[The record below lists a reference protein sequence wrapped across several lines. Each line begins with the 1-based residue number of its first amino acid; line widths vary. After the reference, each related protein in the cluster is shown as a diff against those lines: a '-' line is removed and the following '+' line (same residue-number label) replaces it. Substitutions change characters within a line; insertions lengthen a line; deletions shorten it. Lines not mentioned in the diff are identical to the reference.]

1 MSSLINASTSSDG
14 TPTNGSGS
22 HTVVHFDATLRR
34 KEKMKRM
41 SANEQPAAAAPA
53 AAVQSVTARPAV
65 TATKPHVSA
74 APIPP
79 KSAPAGTNGGGN
91 GMHAPQ
97 RVNPAP
103 AVSAPPVRPVPQAR
117 AATPA
122 PVARTQ
128 AVAPTAPSAA
138 AVAASAGLSGQTLEK
153 FLINFVVEQTGYP
166 EEMVELDA
174 DLEADLGIDS
184 IKKAQLFGELG
195 EYFEVQVTE
204 DLSLDDFPTLRH
216 VVKFLD
222 GVPQKGASSPAAPK
236 TAATVALQAAVAT
249 QPPRPVQPVAK
260 APIAAAPKPAVAAPF
275 PVNAATPP
283 AAQQAA
289 SDTPGLSGPAL
300 EKFLINFVVEQ
311 TGYPEEM
318 VELDADLEADLGIDS
333 IKKAQLFGELGE
345 YFEVQVTEDL
355 SLDDF
360 PTLRHVLK
368 FLDGVPQKGS
378 LASAAGQSAAAA
390 VAPAPVRPVVAAPS
404 VAPAAVTPA
413 APAPV
418 ASAPPRPQAPTPQPA
433 IAADGDLES
442 FLVNFVVE
450 QTGYPAEMV
459 ELDADLEADLGIDS
473 IKKAQLFGELGE
485 YFEVQV
491 TEDLSLDDFPTL
503 RHVMNFLA
511 GVPRKAA
518 R

>member
-34 KEKMKRM
+34 KEKMKRL
-41 SANEQPAAAAPA
+41 SANEQPAVAAPVAVARSVA
-53 AAVQSVTARPAV
+53 A
-65 TATKPHVSA
+65 SA
-74 APIPP
+74 APMPP
-79 KSAPAGTNGGGN
+79 KSAPAGANGGGN
-91 GMHAPQ
+91 GTHAVQ
-97 RVNPAP
+97 RANPAP
-103 AVSAPPVRPVPQAR
+103 AVSPVRPVPQAR

-122 PVARTQ
+122 PVARPQ
-128 AVAPTAPSAA
+128 AAAPTAPASAPA
-138 AVAASAGLSGQTLEK
+138 TASAGLSGPTLEK

-222 GVPQKGASSPAAPK
+222 GVPQKGTSSPAAPQ
-236 TAATVALQAAVAT
+236 AATAP
-249 QPPRPVQPVAK
+249 QPPHPVQPAVK
-260 APIAAAPKPAVAAPF
+260 APIAAAPKPAVAAPA
-275 PVNAATPP
+275 PVAAPS
-283 AAQQAA
+283 AA
-289 SDTPGLSGPAL
+289 SGAPGLSGPAL

-333 IKKAQLFGELGE
+333 IKKAQLFGELAE
-345 YFEVQVTEDL
+345 YFEVQVTEEL

-360 PTLRHVLK
+360 PTLRHVLQ
-368 FLDGVPQKGS
+368 FLDGVPQKSS
-378 LASAAGQSAAAA
+378 LASAAGQPAAAA
-390 VAPAPVRPVVAAPS
+390 VTPAPVRPVVAAPP
-404 VAPAAVTPA
+404 VVRAAVAPA

-450 QTGYPAEMV
+450 QTGYPEEMV